1 MNWRGRRFF
10 GDDEPDIADGTITAR
25 LEESRDGD
33 PHLWRMEHDDGDKED
48 LEEDE
53 VVAAL
58 YSYELALQ
66 KPPNQDDADDWAGAQ
81 QEDEEGGE
89 EEGEEEGG
97 EEEGEEGE
105 EGEQGGEQGGRG
117 GKGKQSGESGGGGG
131 DKGDEGV
138 EPASVR
144 EALDTFVSFILKCR
158 RHVATSKELKEIT
171 RDGKAMMRLLKGA
184 FGTKP
189 FGETASAASRVTLAP
204 ALIFPSSPLPSLLTA
219 RKPLWH
225 KLRHVEALWR
235 WLGAIFFEQNEEHG
249 RRARAAARPRVL
261 RDDQQASGQHARP
274 DGKSSRAPTG
284 AANP

>member
-89 EEGEEEGG
+89 EEGEEERG
-97 EEEGEEGE
+97 EEDGEEGE

-117 GKGKQSGESGGGGG
+117 GKGKQSG
-131 DKGDEGV
+131 
-138 EPASVR
+138 
-144 EALDTFVSFILKCR
+144 
-158 RHVATSKELKEIT
+158 
-171 RDGKAMMRLLKGA
+171 
-184 FGTKP
+184 
-189 FGETASAASRVTLAP
+189 
-204 ALIFPSSPLPSLLTA
+204 
-219 RKPLWH
+219 
-225 KLRHVEALWR
+225 
-235 WLGAIFFEQNEEHG
+235 
-249 RRARAAARPRVL
+249 
-261 RDDQQASGQHARP
+261 
-274 DGKSSRAPTG
+274 
-284 AANP
+284 